1 MKLSPHPFCFLVAC
15 IGFASLTT
23 GHSQVAQSG
32 KVSVSVG
39 DVTVIPSG
47 GGAAVPLKA
56 GDVVPVGAT
65 VKTGVGARAVI
76 VMTPKAAIRVAE
88 SSEILIELV
97 DQTVLPVA
105 VVVDLKDGGL
115 SALLK
120 PDGPNELD
128 FKVRTPSGVAAARGT
143 LYSVAV
149 KDGKGYAQVKEGRVE
164 IVPNAPAAQA
174 APQ

>member
-1 MKLSPHPFCFLVAC
+1 MKLSLIPVGFLGAC
-15 IGFASLTT
+15 LSFATCIC
-23 GHSQVAQSG
+23 SQAQDVPSG

-39 DVTVIPSG
+39 DVTTIPSG

-56 GDVVPVGAT
+56 GDVVAVGAT
-65 VKTGVGARAVI
+65 VKTGAGARAVI

-88 SSEILIELV
+88 NSEVLIEQV

-120 PDGPNELD
+120 PDGPDQLD

-164 IVPNAPAAQA
+164 IVPAAPAAPA